1 LGESCLTMDDSR
13 GGTLQRASALWN
25 GSALWAFLLRRLVWS
40 VATVAGVVAVT
51 FVVSHII
58 PADPAALVAGERAT
72 REQIEAL
79 RHQLGFDRPLLVQLG
94 DYYMRLVQGDLG
106 KSLFTSRQ
114 VSADL
119 FARLPATIELT
130 LAAMIVTIGLGV
142 PIGVLSALRRNSWVD
157 HVVRFVTISG
167 LAIASFWLA
176 IILQLTFAM
185 DLGWLPLGSRLPSG
199 IAPPPHVTGLYLIDS
214 LLVGDI
220 KTFTIAAAH
229 LALPTATLA
238 FPAMATIVRFT
249 RAGMLDTLNKPFVQ
263 YARAMGLPE
272 SLVVWKYM
280 LRNALTSTV
289 TQIGLVAGALLGG
302 AVVIEAVFDWPGL
315 GYYAVNSIVMSDY
328 NAVLGFT
335 VWVAIIYI
343 LINVA
348 VDILH
353 RLIDPR
359 GAS

>member
-1 LGESCLTMDDSR
+1 MSNGK
-13 GGTLQRASALWN
+13 GGVLRRAAAFWN
-25 GSALWAFLLRRLVWS
+25 GMGVWSFVLRRLAWS
-40 VATVAGVVAVT
+40 LGTVVGVVAVT
-51 FVVSHII
+51 FMVSHVI

-79 RHQLGFDRPLLVQLG
+79 RHQLGFDRPLITQLF
-94 DYYMRLVQGDLG
+94 DYYGRLVQGDLG
-106 KSLFTSRQ
+106 KSLFTSRP

-119 FARLPATIELT
+119 LSRLPATIELA
-130 LAAMIVTIGLGV
+130 LAAMIVTVGLGV
-142 PIGVLSALRRNSWVD
+142 PIGVLAALRRNSWFD
-157 HVVRFVTISG
+157 QIVRIVTVSG

-185 DLGWLPLGSRLPSG
+185 DVGWLPLGGRLP
-199 IAPPPHVTGLYLIDS
+199 ADVTPPPSVTGLYTVDA
-214 LLVGDI
+214 LLAGQFE
-220 KTFTIAAAH
+220 TFITAILH
-229 LALPTATLA
+229 LALPTVTLA

-263 YARAMGLPE
+263 YERAMGLPE
-272 SLVVWKYM
+272 SLIVWKYM

-289 TQIGLVAGALLGG
+289 TQIGLVSGTLLGG

-335 VWVAIIYI
+335 VWVAVIYI
-343 LINVA
+343 VINIA
-348 VDILH
+348 VDVLH

-359 GAS
+359 SAG

>member
-1 LGESCLTMDDSR
+1 MSNGK
-13 GGTLQRASALWN
+13 GGALRRAAAFWN
-25 GSALWAFLLRRLVWS
+25 GMGLPAFVLRRLSWS
-40 VATVAGVVAVT
+40 VGTVVGVVAVT
-51 FVVSHII
+51 FLVSHVI
-58 PADPAALVAGERAT
+58 PADPAALAAGERAT
-72 REQIEAL
+72 REQVEAL

-94 DYYMRLVQGDLG
+94 DYYLRLLQGDLG

-119 FARLPATIELT
+119 LSRLPATIELALT
-130 LAAMIVTIGLGV
+130 AMILTVGLGV
-142 PIGVLSALRRNSWVD
+142 PVGVLAALRRNSWFD
-157 HVVRFVTISG
+157 QIVRIVTVSG

-185 DLGWLPLGSRLPSG
+185 DVGWLPLGGRLPTDM
-199 IAPPPHVTGLYLIDS
+199 PPPPSITGLYTVDA
-214 LLVGDI
+214 LLSGQFS
-220 KTFTIAAAH
+220 TFVAAVLH
-229 LALPTATLA
+229 LALPTVTLA

-249 RAGMLDTLNKPFVQ
+249 RTGMLDTLNKPFVQ

-272 SLVVWKYM
+272 SLIVWKYM
-280 LRNALTSTV
+280 LRNALTSTI
-289 TQIGLVAGALLGG
+289 TQIGLVSGALLGG

-335 VWVAIIYI
+335 VWVAVIYI
-343 LINVA
+343 VINIA
-348 VDILH
+348 VDVLH

-359 GAS
+359 SAG